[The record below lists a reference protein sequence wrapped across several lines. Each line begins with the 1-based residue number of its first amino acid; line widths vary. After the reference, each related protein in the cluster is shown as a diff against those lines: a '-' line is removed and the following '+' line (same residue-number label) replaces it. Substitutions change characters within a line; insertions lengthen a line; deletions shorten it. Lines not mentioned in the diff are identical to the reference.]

1 MSSEVNDWN
10 ARIIAEFRANDGS
23 VGGMFEGAPM
33 VLLTTTGAKTG
44 AQRVNPLVALP
55 EGDRLY
61 VFASAGGSPKHPDWF
76 HNLRANP
83 GVVVEYGTE
92 RFPAT
97 ATVLGVEERA
107 RVFAAQIAARPQ
119 FARYQEA
126 TSREIPVVELVR
138 AG

>member
-10 ARIIAEFRANDGS
+10 ARIIAEFRANGGS

-83 GVVVEYGTE
+83 GVVVEYGTV

>member
-1 MSSEVNDWN
+1 MGDVNDWN
-10 ARIIAEFRANDGS
+10 AQIIAEFRANDGR

-44 AQRVNPLVALP
+44 RERVNPLVALP

-83 GVVVEYGTE
+83 DVAVEYGTE

-97 ATVLGVEERA
+97 AAVLGAQERA

-126 TSREIPVVELVR
+126 TTREIPVVELVR
-138 AG
+138 AA